1 MNRIKAAA
9 IAIVAI
15 AIGATSAEA
24 GCKFSQVAGKTFAM
38 SATATGDA
46 TKYLFFCQFTTS
58 AAGTVAQTPAGCKLS
73 YGTDVDFS
81 APSPV
86 NIYSASFTQL
96 ADGCFF
102 DVNLRLLGV
111 AGPTMSGRVAF
122 AGKNMATGNWVSS
135 FGGSGTMAI
144 MKQ

>member
-1 MNRIKAAA
+1 M
-9 IAIVAI
+9 
-15 AIGATSAEA
+15 
-24 GCKFSQVAGKTFAM
+24 
-38 SATATGDA
+38 
-46 TKYLFFCQFTTS
+46 LFRS
-58 AAGTVAQTPAGCKLS
+58 
-73 YGTDVDFS
+73 
-81 APSPV
+81 
-86 NIYSASFTQL
+86 
-96 ADGCFF
+96 CFF